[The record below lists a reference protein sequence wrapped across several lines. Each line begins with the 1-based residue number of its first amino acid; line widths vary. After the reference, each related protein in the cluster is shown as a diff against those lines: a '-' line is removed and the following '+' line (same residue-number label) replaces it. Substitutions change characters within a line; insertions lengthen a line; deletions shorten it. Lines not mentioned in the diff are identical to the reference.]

1 MVGRWPGDGRQTVLS
16 DRPEILTGVD
26 VLLDAYGRP
35 LHHDSPSAKAMSPRT
50 LERLLRLLAKYGVT
64 RYDPKTGALELGP
77 VRPAAPAEPT
87 RPAPIDVRDPKS
99 VDDFLRARL
108 APAGG
113 SS

>member
-1 MVGRWPGDGRQTVLS
+1 MVETWSRSGWDLAERWPTGSDAEIALS
-16 DRPEILTGVD
+16 KRTEILTGVD
-26 VLLDAYGRP
+26 
-35 LHHDSPSAKAMSPRT
+35 PRK
-50 LERLLRLLAKYGVT
+50 LERLLRLLTKYGVT
-64 RYDPKTGALELGP
+64 RYDPSTGALELGP